1 MVIYLHTRIT
11 LLKIDSIRYFVSLF
25 MKYKK
30 SLAGYL
36 FIGKMLLRHNKN
48 ALHLFIYNFYIC
60 IFLVFYNIYIFNFF
74 IVSLILLCQLLKT
87 SSGISVSY
95 ANFLTTKTIDIRMTL
110 EIYNFREQ
118 SNFATHTVNM
128 FPIVAH
134 KKYWRWTIR

>member
-74 IVSLILLCQLLKT
+74 IVSPDSIVSVIKNVIRDFCVLCKLF
-87 SSGISVSY
+87 
-95 ANFLTTKTIDIRMTL
+95 N
-110 EIYNFREQ
+110 
-118 SNFATHTVNM
+118 
-128 FPIVAH
+128 H
-134 KKYWRWTIR
+134 KNHRYQDDPWNLQVPWTIQLGNSYSQHVSHCST